1 ADREACSKRAREL
14 AEGKS
19 ATAIDVLLVLR
30 ALPIASNVALAV
42 PNVEASPALKPSSD
56 GVPEL
61 KPEQAI
67 GGKVKPA
74 AGGGYFFVA
83 GGGEGGL
90 LFPFDAN
97 NLSGEKGGGSRGRG
111 AEGRLC

>member
-74 AGGGYFFVA
+74 AGAAYFVVA
-83 GGGEGGL
+83 GGGEGGV
-90 LFPFDAN
+90 PVACN
-97 NLSGEKGGGSRGRG
+97 RENLP
-111 AEGRLC
+111 